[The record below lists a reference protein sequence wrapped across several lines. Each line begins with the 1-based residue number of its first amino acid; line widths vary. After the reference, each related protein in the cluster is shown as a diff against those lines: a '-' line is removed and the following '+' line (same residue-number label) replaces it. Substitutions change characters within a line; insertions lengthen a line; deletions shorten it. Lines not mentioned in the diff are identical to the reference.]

1 MRGRGVTPAGRT
13 LLGANQ
19 IQVNGRVG
27 LKFTLQASGD
37 LVNWTSLITTTTTNS
52 IFNYI
57 DLGSIGQTKRF
68 YRALILP

>member
-1 MRGRGVTPAGRT
+1 MA
-13 LLGANQ
+13 
-19 IQVNGRVG
+19 
-27 LKFTLQASGD
+27 ASERP
-37 LVNWTSLITTTTTNS
+37 LNWTSLITTTTTNS